1 MQRFHFADL
10 DNDTNNVIVQ
20 NKVFINQLIKVLR
33 VTPGFQL
40 VLFSGEDNIDQ
51 IYEVVSVDKRE
62 ITMKRVGHLETDSEI
77 DFELNIIQAFP
88 NKIEKIEY
96 VLQKGTEIWVTGFY
110 FFRSERSQKLN
121 LSENK
126 IERLERIITEATEQS
141 GRSVIPKLIIEESL
155 SLDACLENENIL
167 FHEELSDDA
176 QKLKDLKLDYTKW
189 INLFVW
195 PEGWF
200 SKDEVGIFEK
210 SSFKKVYLWDRILR
224 AETAWVVSGFFIIQN
239 K

>member
-1 MQRFHFADL
+1 
-10 DNDTNNVIVQ
+10 
-20 NKVFINQLIKVLR
+20 
-33 VTPGFQL
+33 
-40 VLFSGEDNIDQ
+40 
-51 IYEVVSVDKRE
+51 
-62 ITMKRVGHLETDSEI
+62 MKRVGHLETDSEI

-155 SLDACLENENIL
+155 SLDACLEN
-167 FHEELSDDA
+167 
-176 QKLKDLKLDYTKW
+176 
-189 INLFVW
+189 
-195 PEGWF
+195 
-200 SKDEVGIFEK
+200 
-210 SSFKKVYLWDRILR
+210 
-224 AETAWVVSGFFIIQN
+224 
-239 K
+239 

>member
-20 NKVFINQLIKVLR
+20 NKVFINKLIKVLR

-126 IERLERIITEATEQS
+126 IERLERIITEAT
-141 GRSVIPKLIIEESL
+141 
-155 SLDACLENENIL
+155 
-167 FHEELSDDA
+167 
-176 QKLKDLKLDYTKW
+176 
-189 INLFVW
+189 
-195 PEGWF
+195 
-200 SKDEVGIFEK
+200 
-210 SSFKKVYLWDRILR
+210 
-224 AETAWVVSGFFIIQN
+224 
-239 K
+239 